1 MKQLK
6 ILASS
11 LLLISLSA
19 CKAEETAAE
28 EDLTVSEIADALL
41 ECYDVP
47 MAEEDSA
54 SLEKLLSI
62 SSDSFRDTEGY
73 LSEDQDG
80 QLLFVAEAEDEEK
93 AAEISDAMS
102 YYLSSLQN
110 NASMY
115 SPDQLELLNDGYL
128 VTRENFVILAVCEDR
143 TAAEK
148 QVAALF

>member
-19 CKAEETAAE
+19 CKAEETATE

-62 SSDSFRDTEGY
+62 SSDSFRDAEGY

-80 QLLFVAEAEDEEK
+80 QLLFVAEADDEEK

>member
-28 EDLTVSEIADALL
+28 EDLTVSEIAGALL

-62 SSDSFRDTEGY
+62 SSDSFRDAEGY

>member
-6 ILASS
+6 ILASL

-62 SSDSFRDTEGY
+62 SSDSFRDAEGY

-80 QLLFVAEAEDEEK
+80 QLLFVAEADDEEK

-143 TAAEK
+143 TAAKK

>member
-62 SSDSFRDTEGY
+62 SSDSFRDAEGY

-80 QLLFVAEAEDEEK
+80 QLLFVAEADDEEK

-128 VTRENFVILAVCEDR
+128 VTREKFVILAVCENR

>member
-62 SSDSFRDTEGY
+62 SSGSFRDAEGY

-80 QLLFVAEAEDEEK
+80 QLLFVAEADDEEK

>member
-19 CKAEETAAE
+19 CKEEETAAE

-62 SSDSFRDTEGY
+62 SSDSFRDAEGY

-80 QLLFVAEAEDEEK
+80 QLLFVAEADDEEK